1 MDDVEGG
8 IDGIRRESH
17 VTEVCYGTTDG
28 DYHIEDAMHRSVTAM
43 GLTRF
48 NKGTPPTP
56 HDPDPNHT
64 PFILHSGPNTRIPH
78 PSSIRRK
85 ENHACVKG
93 VPHSGVDELLYHHGP
108 SRYTEGRRISMES
121 FW

>member
-28 DYHIEDAMHRSVTAM
+28 DYHIEDATHRSVTAM

-64 PFILHSGPNTRIPH
+64 PFILHSNPQHPNTPSLLH
-78 PSSIRRK
+78 PAERK
-85 ENHACVKG
+85 PRMRKG
-93 VPHSGVDELLYHHGP
+93 GAS
-108 SRYTEGRRISMES
+108 
-121 FW
+121 